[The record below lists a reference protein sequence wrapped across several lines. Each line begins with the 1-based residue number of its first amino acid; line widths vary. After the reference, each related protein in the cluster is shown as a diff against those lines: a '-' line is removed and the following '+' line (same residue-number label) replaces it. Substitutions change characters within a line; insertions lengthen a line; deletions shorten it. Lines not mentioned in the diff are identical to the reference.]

1 MEEKLAETL
10 EVKAQLEAKS
20 EADQAKI
27 LHLESKLV
35 QLSLSES
42 TSSTSKVGDR
52 KRVEELRKYKEALKT
67 ERHALEHILN
77 HGAKPDPLTC
87 HLCKPG
93 SKFLPIIA
101 SEDHEKRLVEIDVLF
116 EAIDE
121 AIDMKNAIIVGHQHP
136 KVEVFFL
143 SITFNF
149 LYCAETSLFFD
160 LFKLQDE
167 VADGRSKVSKKVA
180 EIQVFFC
187 CQSVKC
193 SLF

>member
-136 KVEVFFL
+136 KVEVFF
-143 SITFNF
+143 
-149 LYCAETSLFFD
+149 YPSLLISFIVR
-160 LFKLQDE
+160 KR
-167 VADGRSKVSKKVA
+167 V
-180 EIQVFFC
+180 
-187 CQSVKC
+187 C
-193 SLF
+193 SLICSNCKMRLPTAVVRFLRKLLKFRSFFVVNL